1 MLLTALGLIMNIYE
15 NDCFIQE
22 WTQWQPKGVIV
33 PRKCYSDNLHDE
45 NKKLF
50 FILGSADRTDEWHSN
65 SATKGRAVKVTFD
78 KSIVSYQYIEEGYT
92 MYILAML
99 SKKYGEDFLD
109 WSLFT
114 IKHSPYFDYIS
125 SLSKIPLDPEKYT
138 HYVFFCVD
146 ELFEVIADHEPTF
159 ELID

>member
-1 MLLTALGLIMNIYE
+1 MTKTKNCFLCLDQLIAPMNG
-15 NDCFIQE
+15 IQ
-22 WTQWQPKGVIV
+22 
-33 PRKCYSDNLHDE
+33 
-45 NKKLF
+45 
-50 FILGSADRTDEWHSN
+50 ILQQ
-65 SATKGRAVKVTFD
+65 KGRMVKVTFD

>member
-1 MLLTALGLIMNIYE
+1 MTKTKNCFLCLDQLIAPMNG
-15 NDCFIQE
+15 IQ
-22 WTQWQPKGVIV
+22 
-33 PRKCYSDNLHDE
+33 
-45 NKKLF
+45 
-50 FILGSADRTDEWHSN
+50 ILQQ
-65 SATKGRAVKVTFD
+65 KGRMVKVTFD

-99 SKKYGEDFLD
+99 SKKYGVDFYAH

-114 IKHSPYFDYIS
+114 IKHSPYFEYIS
-125 SLSKIPLDPEKYT
+125 SLSKIPLDQEKYT

-146 ELFEVIADHEPTF
+146 ELFEIIADHEPIF